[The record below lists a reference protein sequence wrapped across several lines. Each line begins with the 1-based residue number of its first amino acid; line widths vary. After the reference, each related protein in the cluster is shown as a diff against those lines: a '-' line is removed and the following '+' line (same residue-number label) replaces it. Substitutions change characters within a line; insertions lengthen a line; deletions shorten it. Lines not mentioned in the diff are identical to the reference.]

1 MKFFILLVT
10 SLELRTINNYFSS
23 DPISMSKVSN
33 VFFILSSVF
42 SFVVLTAG
50 NSFSQNVDV
59 TIKLDVKVAKLSVS
73 GRDKKLTKNLSF
85 LTSSIG
91 ATDLADRIS
100 NLEMTDQNGKPVSYK
115 RFSAGEYVADTV
127 FSGWSYVVGIESTN
141 PRASAHISWLTDNT
155 GVLMLDDLLPQSPK
169 SAGQPTARVAF
180 EVPVGWRIVSSE
192 KIISTGIYE
201 VSNIQKAVFLIGTDI
216 RETKAT
222 IGNSTLNIALSGQWH
237 FTDVESARIAEDTFK
252 EYNGLFGFGPTGDL
266 QILIVPF
273 PQKNVQKGT
282 WEAET
287 RGRTVSIV
295 SADMP
300 FKTQSL
306 QRLHEQMRHEIF
318 HLWLPNGVNLSG
330 KYDWFYEGFALY
342 QSLKTGVELNQIR
355 FEDFLD
361 TLSQAHNID
370 TMQTRPL
377 SLIDSS
383 QNRLSGDDT
392 RIYARGMLVAFLC
405 DLSLLQSSKG
415 KNTVSDIYRKL
426 YAAHKPPSPASD
438 ANTAINKVF
447 ASYPQLASVVVD
459 YIEGSQKIDW
469 QARLEW
475 VGVENEPGGSRTNL
489 RVKTKLRG
497 SQKALLNKLGYN
509 KWRKLTRKS

>member
-1 MKFFILLVT
+1 
-10 SLELRTINNYFSS
+10 
-23 DPISMSKVSN
+23 MSKVSN
-33 VFFILSSVF
+33 VFFILSFVF
-42 SFVVLTAG
+42 SCVVLLAG
-50 NSFSQNVDV
+50 DLFSQNVDV
-59 TIKLDVKVAKLSVS
+59 TIKLDVKAAKLSVS

-85 LTSSIG
+85 LTTSIG
-91 ATDLADRIS
+91 AADLADRVS
-100 NLEMTDQNGKPVSYK
+100 NLELTDQNGKLVSYK
-115 RFSAGEYVADTV
+115 RFSAGEYLADAV
-127 FSGWSYVVGIESTN
+127 FSGWSYVVSTESPKN
-141 PRASAHISWLTDNT
+141 LRASAHISWITDNT
-155 GVLMLDDLLPQSPK
+155 GMLMLDDLLPQSPK
-169 SAGQPTARVAF
+169 SAGQSTVRLAI
-180 EVPVGWRIVSSE
+180 EVPTGWRIISSE
-192 KIISTGIYE
+192 KIISTGIYQ
-201 VSNIQKAVFLIGTDI
+201 VSNIQKAMFLIGTDL

-222 IGNSTLNIALSGQWH
+222 IGNSALNIATSGQWL
-237 FTDVESARIAEDTFK
+237 FTDAESVRIVEDIFR
-252 EYNGLFGFGPTGDL
+252 EYTGLFGFGTAGDL

-330 KYDWFYEGFALY
+330 NYDWFYEGFALY
-342 QSLKTGVELNQIR
+342 QALKTGVELNQIR
-355 FEDFLD
+355 FVDFLD
-361 TLSQAHNID
+361 TLSRAHNID
-370 TMQTRPL
+370 SMQTRPL
-377 SLIDSS
+377 LLIDSS

-415 KNTVSDIYRKL
+415 KKTIGDIYRKL
-426 YAAHKPPSPASD
+426 YDAYKPPNPVSD
-438 ANTAINKVF
+438 ANTAIKKVF
-447 ASYPQLASVVVD
+447 ASYPQLASVVAD

-475 VGVENEPGGSRTNL
+475 AGIENEPGGSRTNL
-489 RVKTKLRG
+489 RVKTKLSG

-509 KWRKLTRKS
+509 KWRKLTRKSR

>member
-1 MKFFILLVT
+1 
-10 SLELRTINNYFSS
+10 
-23 DPISMSKVSN
+23 MSKVSN
-33 VFFILSSVF
+33 VFFILSFVF
-42 SFVVLTAG
+42 SWVVLLAG

-59 TIKLDVKVAKLSVS
+59 TIKLDAKAATLSIS
-73 GRDKKLTKNLSF
+73 GRENKSAKNLTF
-85 LTSSIG
+85 LTTSIG
-91 ATDLADRIS
+91 AADLADRVS
-100 NLEMTDQNGKPVSYK
+100 NLELTDQNGKLVSYK
-115 RFSAGEYVADTV
+115 RFSAGEYLADAV
-127 FSGWSYVVGIESTN
+127 FSGWSYGVSIESPKN

-155 GVLMLDDLLPQSPK
+155 GIFMLDDLLPQSPN
-169 SAGQPTARVAF
+169 SAGQSTVRLAI
-180 EVPVGWRIVSSE
+180 EVPAGWRIISSE
-192 KIISTGIYE
+192 KIISTGIYQ
-201 VSNIQKAVFLIGTDI
+201 VSNIQKAMFLIGTDL

-222 IGNSTLNIALSGQWH
+222 IGNSALNIATSGQWL
-237 FTDVESARIAEDTFK
+237 FTDAESVRIVEDIFR
-252 EYNGLFGFGPTGDL
+252 EYTGLFGFGTAGDL

-330 KYDWFYEGFALY
+330 NYDWFYEGFALY
-342 QSLKTGVELNQIR
+342 QALKTGVELNQIR
-355 FEDFLD
+355 FVDFLD
-361 TLSQAHNID
+361 TLSRAHNID
-370 TMQTRPL
+370 SMQTRPL
-377 SLIDSS
+377 LLIDSS

-415 KNTVSDIYRKL
+415 KKTIGDIYRKL
-426 YAAHKPPSPASD
+426 YDAYKPPNPVSD
-438 ANTAINKVF
+438 ANTAIKKVF
-447 ASYPQLASVVVD
+447 ASYPQLASVVAD

-475 VGVENEPGGSRTNL
+475 AGIENEPGGSRTNL
-489 RVKTKLRG
+489 RVKTKLSG

-509 KWRKLTRKS
+509 KWRKLTRKSR